1 MPIHFRKL
9 LLFACLLA
17 TVVFSSCSTGD
28 KAASSSAAPKQQK
41 IIVLYPGPLGLYEDI
56 IASFKE
62 GLAQELPG
70 KSIDVIPR
78 HAGNDKTQFAT
89 LVSTAVNDRPDIIA
103 PIGTKLSQE
112 AVKNAQ
118 HVATL
123 FLGVTDPLGD
133 GVVKS
138 LTTPETATGVSDLV
152 PLAKLLAL
160 IRQVTPSVKK
170 IGVPYTADDP
180 PAKFSVR
187 QLQKIGPEGG
197 FVIDAR
203 PVTSQDEMDSIV
215 RELAR
220 VNDAILV
227 GADTGLFP
235 AADRIAKIARQ
246 ARKPFFAGD
255 PDGVKAGAALGVT
268 IDYRDVGR
276 AGAPLAARILKGE
289 KPGAIPV
296 TLLTEGVVMVN
307 QTSLDQLRIRL
318 NDDVL
323 KQVKQENIFK

>member
-1 MPIHFRKL
+1 MRFHCRKS

-17 TVVFSSCSTGD
+17 TVIFSSCSTGD
-28 KAASSSAAPKQQK
+28 KAASPSTPPTQQRV
-41 IIVLYPGPLGLYEDI
+41 IVLYPGPLGLYEDI

-70 KSIDVIPR
+70 RSIDVIPR
-78 HAGNDKTQFAT
+78 HASNDKTQFAT
-89 LVSTAVNDRPDIIA
+89 LVSTAVHDKPNIIA

-112 AVKNAQ
+112 AVKNAR
-118 HVATL
+118 VAIV
-123 FLGVTDPLGD
+123 FLGVTNPLD

-138 LTTPETATGVSDLV
+138 LATPELSTGVSDLI

-160 IRQVTPSVKK
+160 IRRVTPSVKK
-170 IGVPYTADDP
+170 IGVPYTPDDP
-180 PAKFSVR
+180 PAIFSVG
-187 QLQKIGPEGG
+187 QLQKLGPDGG
-197 FVIDAR
+197 FIIDAR
-203 PVTSQDEMDSIV
+203 PVHSQDDMESIV

-246 ARKPFFAGD
+246 ARKPFYAGD

-268 IDYRDVGR
+268 IVYRDVGR
-276 AGAPLAARILKGE
+276 AGASLAARVLKGE
-289 KPGAIPV
+289 KAGTIPV
-296 TLLTEGVVMVN
+296 TLLTEGVIMIN
-307 QTSLDQLRIRL
+307 QTSLNRLRIRL
-318 NDDVL
+318 SEDVR
-323 KQVKQENIFK
+323 KQIKPENIFK